1 MILWIIFFFCFSFS
15 SPLSI
20 YENAKFE
27 PNSIYLT
34 LDNITQIYSQ
44 IDCACLCF
52 TNDKCLTATYFG
64 VEQRCILFMTTLDQ
78 GTVSLMTTNEM
89 ASVLTFK
96 NKTLPGK
103 CLLIAKNK

>member
-1 MILWIIFFFCFSFS
+1 MLWMIFFFYFSFS
-15 SPLSI
+15 SSLTI

-44 IDCACLCF
+44 IDCVCLCYA
-52 TNDKCLTATYFG
+52 NVKCLTATYFG
-64 VEQRCILFMTTLDQ
+64 VERRCVLFMTTLDQ

-89 ASVLTFK
+89 TSVLTFK

-103 CLLIAKNK
+103 CLLIGKNK